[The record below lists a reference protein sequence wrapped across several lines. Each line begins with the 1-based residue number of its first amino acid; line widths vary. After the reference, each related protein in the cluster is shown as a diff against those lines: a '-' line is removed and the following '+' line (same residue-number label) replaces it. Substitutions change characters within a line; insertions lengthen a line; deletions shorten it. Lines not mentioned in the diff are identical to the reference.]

1 MSNDN
6 DNAMD
11 PNGLFRE
18 ENFTDQKIG
27 AIRKLTPVT
36 AAGLDDA
43 DREVSFLGSAQIMTQ
58 MGALPL
64 NFVLEGATLG
74 EAAEDFAGKAA
85 IAVEEAAKELDKMR
99 RDQASQIVV
108 PGQGGGTGG
117 PSQGGIIT

>member
-18 ENFTDQKIG
+18 ENFTDQKMG

-108 PGQGGGTGG
+108 QGQGGGMGG